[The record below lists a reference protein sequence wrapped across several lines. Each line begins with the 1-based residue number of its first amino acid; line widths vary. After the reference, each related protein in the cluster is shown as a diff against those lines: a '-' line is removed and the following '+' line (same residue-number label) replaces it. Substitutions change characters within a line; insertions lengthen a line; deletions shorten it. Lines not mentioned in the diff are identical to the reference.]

1 MHSIPPLA
9 VNSSNKTAPIHSVRK
24 VHARTHTLTRRAHTR
39 THASTHTW
47 HTHARTHALTSKA
60 LHSQSAKVHAPTYA
74 PKNIHMRTDASALW
88 CFWVMT
94 QIWMWVFLMNWA
106 VGRDTQSI
114 YTRALMLLHSA
125 VLGSWLG
132 SGCRCS
138 WWTGLWAVTHKAYT
152 RALMLLHSAV
162 LGSWLG
168 SGCWCSWWT
177 GLWTVAPLL
186 IPIHFLWSQPQF
198 VTGVWV
204 GQFCSTCSGP

>member
-47 HTHARTHALTSKA
+47 HTHARTHSPLKHYTLNLLKYMHPHTHPKTYTWSLT
-60 LHSQSAKVHAPTYA
+60 
-74 PKNIHMRTDASALW
+74 
-88 CFWVMT
+88 
-94 QIWMWVFLMNWA
+94 
-106 VGRDTQSI
+106 
-114 YTRALMLLHSA
+114 LLHSD
-125 VLGSWLG
+125 VFGSWLR
-132 SGCRCS
+132 SGCGCS